1 MNNKGQVLVV
11 FIILIPILFMLIGI
25 IFDVCYASYEKGKIE
40 NNLEYI
46 LKTSLENNLSESEI
60 EDLLDKNI
68 DNIENYNISFDNNV
82 LTIYIDANVDGVF
95 KNLFDNPIEKISVLY
110 KGYVSNDKIVIERG

>member
-25 IFDVCYASYEKGKIE
+25 IFDVCYAAYEKGKIE
-40 NNLEYI
+40 NNLKYI
-46 LKTSLENNLSESEI
+46 LKTSLENDLSEYEI
-60 EDLLDKNI
+60 EELIDKNI
-68 DNIENYNISFDNNV
+68 DNIENYNISFDNNA
-82 LTIYIDANVDGVF
+82 LSIYIDANVDGVF
-95 KNLFDNPIEKISVLY
+95 RNLFDNPIEKISVLY

>member
-25 IFDVCYASYEKGKIE
+25 IFDVCYASYEKGMIE
-40 NNLEYI
+40 NDLEYI

-82 LTIYIDANVDGVF
+82 LSIYIDANVAGVF
-95 KNLFDNPIEKISVLY
+95 KNLFDNPIEKISVSY
-110 KGYVSNDKIVIERG
+110 RGYISDDKIVIERG

>member
-40 NNLEYI
+40 NDLEYI

-82 LTIYIDANVDGVF
+82 LSIYIDANVDGVF
-95 KNLFDNPIEKISVLY
+95 KNLFDNPIEKISVSY
-110 KGYVSNDKIVIERG
+110 RGYISDDKIVIERG